1 MINKIVPDAARRGMS
16 LTPFEEAIN
25 DVIKKTIGKSSVSS
39 YHLLKEWRDPFY
51 DVTPTRIWRDTWKRP
66 KETLR

>member
-1 MINKIVPDAARRGMS
+1 MS